1 VQVAAFIVCALAQGI
16 AFLRWKRLSS
26 EEKLKGWRLYGWFCG
41 FSFMSSIVGC
51 GAYAARFVSLKS
63 YYSSIA
69 IAHGSN
75 LTLVDHQLANEGL
88 ATVLRCTAAFY
99 FLFPFELGLTVVA
112 KMFVLHR
119 MQRFAVAKSQHQRR
133 WFLAGRGLFAVVV
146 VGISVGILGNIATAV
161 HYSRS
166 ADFFSQA
173 ANAYAEGNPS
183 VAESFALQADEKA
196 SNGDSSASVQ
206 RFSEVV
212 VLLTIIAAFVIV
224 VVNSLQIIDAALRQ
238 LVAAHTRVVAAAGV
252 SAEHNRQL
260 VVVAEH
266 SRQWVSESSAKGEI
280 LQHKILGTVVI
291 IFGTVLVRSIFT
303 IMYAFAQAFQ
313 NSSEP
318 CAGSLSYCD
327 PCLNVYSHIMGW
339 ILYTPMFQQVCIA
352 CPHTWRASRCT
363 QATS

>member
-1 VQVAAFIVCALAQGI
+1 
-16 AFLRWKRLSS
+16 
-26 EEKLKGWRLYGWFCG
+26 
-41 FSFMSSIVGC
+41 MSSIAGC
-51 GAYAARFVSLKS
+51 GAYASRFVSLKS

-69 IAHGSN
+69 LAHGSN
-75 LTLVDHQLANEGL
+75 LTLADHQLVNEGL
-88 ATVLRCTAAFY
+88 VTVLRCTAAFY
-99 FLFPFELGLTVVA
+99 FLFPFEFCFTIVA

-183 VAESFALQADEKA
+183 VAETFALQANEKA

-224 VVNSLQIIDAALRQ
+224 VVNSLQIIAAALRH
-238 LVAAHTRVVAAAGV
+238 LVAAQTRFVSAAGV
-252 SAEHNRQL
+252 SGEHNRQL
-260 VVVAEH
+260 VAAA
-266 SRQWVSESSAKGEI
+266 SAQGDALHRKVF
-280 LQHKILGTVVI
+280 GTFVI

-339 ILYTPMFQQVCIA
+339 ILYTPMFQQVSIA
-352 CPHTWRASRCT
+352 CPHIWRASRCT